1 MKSYLYSA
9 GLVAVVAT
17 PTMAAEQ
24 LTDNQMDQITA
35 GWMLSAPQA
44 AAHMMPGMTTSGA
57 AKTQAQLAPAASPPE
72 IAAKPAPVAP
82 TTAATQPAFEVIVNS
97 QGVFI
102 THQGAIDLAT
112 LAILPNSAFTVT
124 SSANTIVLSVPH

>member
-1 MKSYLYSA
+1 
-9 GLVAVVAT
+9 
-17 PTMAAEQ
+17 
-24 LTDNQMDQITA
+24 
-35 GWMLSAPQA
+35 
-44 AAHMMPGMTTSGA
+44 MMPGMTTSGA
-57 AKTQAQLAPAASPPE
+57 AKTQAQLAHGASPPE

-82 TTAATQPAFEVIVNS
+82 TTAATQPAPVAPTTAATQPAFEVIVNN